1 MSTTSVSVKEVPVR
15 VARGLRER
23 ARRNRRSLQQELL
36 LILEEAALA
45 ERLSPTD
52 LYRRVRALGLKTP
65 SESAAMV
72 REDRDAR

>member
-1 MSTTSVSVKEVPVR
+1 MSTSVSVKQVPER

-36 LILEEAALA
+36 VIFEQAALA

-52 LYRRVRALGLKTP
+52 LYRRVRALGLTTP
-65 SESAAMV
+65 RESTAMV

>member
-1 MSTTSVSVKEVPVR
+1 MSINVSVKQVPER

-36 LILEEAALA
+36 VIFEQAALA

-52 LYRRVRALGLKTP
+52 LYRRVRALGLTTP
-65 SESAAMV
+65 SESTAMV

>member
-1 MSTTSVSVKEVPVR
+1 MSTSVSVKEVPER
-15 VARGLRER
+15 VARGLRDR

-36 LILEEAALA
+36 VILEQAALA

-52 LYRRVRALGLKTP
+52 LYRRVRALGLRTP
-65 SESAAMV
+65 SESRAMV

>member
-1 MSTTSVSVKEVPVR
+1 MQR
-15 VARGLRER
+15 
-23 ARRNRRSLQQELL
+23 ELL
-36 LILEEAALA
+36 VILEEAALS

-52 LYRRVRALGLKTP
+52 LLRRVRALGLKTP

>member
-1 MSTTSVSVKEVPVR
+1 MSSSVSVKQVPDR

-36 LILEEAALA
+36 LIFEQAALA

-52 LYRRVRALGLKTP
+52 LYRRVRALGLTTP
-65 SESAAMV
+65 SESTAMV

>member
-1 MSTTSVSVKEVPVR
+1 MSTSVSVKQVPEG
-15 VARGLRER
+15 VARGLRNR

-45 ERLSPTD
+45 ERLSPAE
-52 LYRRVRALGLKTP
+52 LHRRVRALGLRTP
-65 SESAAMV
+65 SESKAMV

>member
-1 MSTTSVSVKEVPVR
+1 MSTSVSVKQVPER

-36 LILEEAALA
+36 VIFEQAALA

-52 LYRRVRALGLKTP
+52 LYRRVRALGLTTP
-65 SESAAMV
+65 SESTAMV